1 MMTYKE
7 TLDKI
12 YELEKTIEEARSR
25 AEGSI
30 DQEHFMVH
38 CERLLKHYIVE
49 HRKAAKRDGEYAMR

>member
-30 DQEHFMVH
+30 DQEQFAVH
-38 CERLLKHYIVE
+38 CERLLKHYIEE